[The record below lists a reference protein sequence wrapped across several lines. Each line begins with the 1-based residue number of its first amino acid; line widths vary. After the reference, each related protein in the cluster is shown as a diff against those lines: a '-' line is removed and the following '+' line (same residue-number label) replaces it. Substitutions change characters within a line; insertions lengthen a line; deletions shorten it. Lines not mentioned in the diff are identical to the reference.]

1 MRVRANADQ
10 IALKLKE
17 LPTLCVVLALT
28 VGKFLAFAQPPGQGL
43 DEIRHFYRVWTFASG
58 AFVDAHGKAGGSI
71 PQCVSDHVNHFA
83 NAASGRRPFSF
94 PQYWQSPHPCTSRP
108 AFGTY
113 GTAAFNAPVAYL
125 PEIVAVV
132 LQRAVVL
139 PFR

>member
-58 AFVDAHGKAGGSI
+58 AFVDAHGRAGGPI
-71 PQCVSDHVNHFA
+71 PQCVSDYMNHFA
-83 NAASGRRPFSF
+83 NAALKRAPFSF
-94 PQYWQSPHPCTSRP
+94 PQYW
-108 AFGTY
+108 
-113 GTAAFNAPVAYL
+113 
-125 PEIVAVV
+125 E
-132 LQRAVVL
+132 
-139 PFR
+139 